1 MFDHFKQL
9 KAKVNDTEINFKI
22 RNIHKSCENA
32 ILFLHG
38 FPQTHA
44 MWAGIA
50 DQFADDYPII
60 CPDYVDM
67 VIQKNLWVS
76 KILLSGTWLKIN

>member
-1 MFDHFKQL
+1 MFDDFKQVR
-9 KAKVNDTEINFKI
+9 AKVNDTEINFKI
-22 RNIHKSCENA
+22 RNIHKSSENA

-50 DQFADDYPII
+50 DQFAE
-60 CPDYVDM
+60 
-67 VIQKNLWVS
+67 N
-76 KILLSGTWLKIN
+76 